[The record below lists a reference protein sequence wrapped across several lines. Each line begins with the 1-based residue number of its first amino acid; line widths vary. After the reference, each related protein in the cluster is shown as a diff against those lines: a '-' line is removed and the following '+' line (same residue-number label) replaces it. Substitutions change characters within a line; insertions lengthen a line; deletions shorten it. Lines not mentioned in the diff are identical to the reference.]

1 MKAGLV
7 IPVNHKKMQY
17 LTRLL
22 IVVIISWAAI
32 GCRSTKKLQTVIAKK
47 DSLQVPVV
55 DPSVDLRTDSIRF
68 IKEVSSTI
76 GKNRIDFRTF
86 SAKVKVDFEG
96 KDGKKSDFNANI
108 RLYKDSVIWIS
119 INALLGI
126 EAFRVLITPDS
137 VKVMNRIEKI
147 AQLRSVS
154 YLQEVA
160 QIPITFHELQDL
172 LLGNPIYF
180 DSTSVTSYKKEL
192 SGVSLLSIGNLF
204 KNLLTVSSNGYLP
217 QQSKLDD
224 VDSKRARTCYI
235 SYGDYQNKNNVK
247 FSTYRKITVVEKSKL
262 DIELQF
268 KQIDFNVELNIPF
281 SIPKN
286 FKRE

>member
-1 MKAGLV
+1 MKVGLV

-22 IVVIISWAAI
+22 IVVIISSAAI

-55 DPSVDLRTDSIRF
+55 DPSVDLRADSVRF
-68 IKEVSSTI
+68 IKEVFSTI
-76 GKNRIDFRTF
+76 EKNRIEFNTF

-126 EAFRVLITPDS
+126 EAFRVLITRDS
-137 VKVMNRIEKI
+137 VKVMNRLEKVV
-147 AQLRSVS
+147 QLRSVS
-154 YLQEVA
+154 YLQEVI
-160 QIPITFHELQDL
+160 QIPVTFNVLQDL
-172 LLGNPIYF
+172 IVGNPIYF
-180 DSTSVTSYKKEL
+180 DSTTILSYKKEL

-204 KNLLTVSSNGYLP
+204 KHLLTASNNGYLP
-217 QQSKLDD
+217 LQSKLDD
-224 VDSKRARTCYI
+224 VDANRARTCYI
-235 SYGDYQNKNNVK
+235 SYGDYQNKNNAR
-247 FSTYRKITVVEKSKL
+247 FSTYRKITVAEKSKL